1 MERIQE
7 AKAGFRSLIH
17 QNRLLQL
24 AREGAA
30 TTPQHICKLHHSSQ
44 ILVREA
50 SAKLAHQLSRQC
62 SDNLLPVGGSLV
74 SENLAKDSIPD
85 PPIECREPDVDGR
98 GRLPASI
105 FNQAPDLVE

>member
-98 GRLPASI
+98 GG
-105 FNQAPDLVE
+105 

>member
-17 QNRLLQL
+17 QNRLL
-24 AREGAA
+24 
-30 TTPQHICKLHHSSQ
+30 SQ

-98 GRLPASI
+98 GG
-105 FNQAPDLVE
+105 